1 MAEGAL
7 HGMFAPAARWWQRV
21 SPRLVPLLA
30 VITALIISML
40 FMIFI
45 TLATTGSVDIG
56 KQLNTTGTAY
66 SALLEG
72 SLGIVINNTLKPE
85 NLNQARDFLQTGTYS
100 SRDLNRVSRAVS
112 EIAARS
118 DLPTLARY
126 GEVLARYPNLT
137 DEQIDELGTALPDIA
152 AIGADTLEAM
162 KPLVAGLGELSPGDA
177 RRLAEGFAGTDTL
190 SPEARTSL
198 EAQIPAA
205 AGYNDEDLLAYMQIA
220 ADEGAVKLGR
230 LVGQLDTLAAA
241 GLTPAAAD
249 AQDLADIAARGVET
263 IREQVALA
271 AQIQA
276 AGLSDPAALT
286 TQLRLVRSLYEVELL
301 TGPDVGAALRDD
313 LESALQNAIVIL
325 RPNNQIL
332 FNRSGAPAGSIINNN
347 NTPEN
352 PDDDRLEAVYLRLGG
367 SALVFLPSNLE
378 NMITRSIP
386 YIIAGLAVALGF
398 KAGLFNIG
406 AEGQLYAGGTL
417 AAWVGFSP
425 LFAGLP
431 GWLHLPLVIIA
442 GVVGGLLWGAIPG
455 FLKAFTGAHEVISTI
470 MLNFIAILTVD
481 WLIKSTNPVILL
493 DTTASTPRTPFLLAT
508 ARLPALN
515 QIPVIWFILAG
526 ALVLGWGLWTRRERI
541 RQDARFA
548 IRPIINGLLVL
559 AGGLFLLWI
568 TVRGSL
574 HLGLLV
580 MIFAV
585 WFTDWFLERTTLGFE
600 LRTVGANPDAARYAG
615 MNVRLNTI
623 LALALGGAL
632 AGLAGGIVVSGVQFN
647 MQPGFFAGVGFDGIA
662 VALLA
667 RSSPRNMIPAG
678 LLWGALLSGAGL
690 MQTRADIS
698 VDLVKIIQAL
708 IIMFIAA
715 DAIIRFLWR
724 VPEPTLEEKE
734 KGLLAAKGWGG

>member
-7 HGMFAPAARWWQRV
+7 HGSLAAAARRWQRI

-30 VITALIISML
+30 VLTALIISML

-45 TLATTGSVDIG
+45 TLVTTGSVDIG
-56 KQLNTTGTAY
+56 KELNTTGTAY

-72 SLGIVINNTLKPE
+72 SLGIVINNTLKPDDVS
-85 NLNQARDFLQTGTYS
+85 QALVYLQTGTFAS
-100 SRDLNRVSRAVS
+100 SELSRVSRAVS
-112 EIAARS
+112 DIATKS

-126 GEVLARYPNLT
+126 GEVLARYPDLT

-162 KPLVAGLGELSPGDA
+162 KPLVAGLGDLSPGDA
-177 RRLAEGFAGTDTL
+177 RRLAEGFAGMDTL
-190 SPEARTSL
+190 APETRADL
-198 EAQIPAA
+198 EAQVPAA
-205 AGYNDEDLLAYMQIA
+205 AGYNDADLLAYMQIA
-220 ADEGAVKLGR
+220 ADTGAVKLGR
-230 LVGQLDTLAAA
+230 LVGQLDVLAAA
-241 GLTPAAAD
+241 GLTPDSPD
-249 AQDLADIAARGVET
+249 AQDLAAIAALGAEAA
-263 IREQVALA
+263 REQAALA
-271 AQIQA
+271 AQLQA
-276 AGLSDPAALT
+276 AGLTDPAALT
-286 TQLRLVRSLYEVELL
+286 TQIRLVRSLYEVKLL

-332 FNRSGAPAGSIINNN
+332 FNASRAPVGTITNDNQ
-347 NTPEN
+347 TPDD
-352 PDDDRLEAVYLRLGG
+352 PDDDRMEAVYLRLGG

-378 NMITRSIP
+378 TMITRSIP

-455 FLKAFTGAHEVISTI
+455 FLKAFTGAHEVINTI

-493 DTTASTPRTPFLLAT
+493 DPTASTPRTPYLLDT

-526 ALVLGWGLWTRRERI
+526 ALVAGWGLWLRRAPI
-541 RQDARFA
+541 QQNARAA
-548 IRPIINGLLVL
+548 IRPLINGLLVT

-574 HLGLLV
+574 HLGLLL

-615 MNVRLNTI
+615 MNVRINTI
-623 LALALGGAL
+623 LALALGGGL

-690 MQTRADIS
+690 MQTRAEIS

-715 DAIIRFLWR
+715 DTIIRFLWR

>member
-1 MAEGAL
+1 MAEDAL
-7 HGMFAPAARWWQRV
+7 HGSLAPAARRWQRV

-40 FMIFI
+40 FMIVI
-45 TLATTGSVDIG
+45 TLVTTGSVDIG
-56 KQLNTTGTAY
+56 KELNTTGTAY

-85 NLNQARDFLQTGTYS
+85 SLNQARDFLQTGTYS

-137 DEQIDELGTALPDIA
+137 DEQIDELGAALPDIA

-177 RRLAEGFAGTDTL
+177 RRLAESFTGMDTL
-190 SPEARTSL
+190 SPEARAGL
-198 EAQIPAA
+198 EAQVPAA
-205 AGYNDEDLLAYMQIA
+205 AGYDDEDLLAYIQIA

-230 LVGQLDTLAAA
+230 LVGQLDSLAAA
-241 GLTPAAAD
+241 GLTPDAAD
-249 AQDLADIAARGVET
+249 AQDMAAIAARGAET
-263 IREQVALA
+263 IREQAALA

-347 NTPEN
+347 NTPDD
-352 PDDDRLEAVYLRLGG
+352 PSDDRLEAVYLRLGG

-526 ALVLGWGLWTRRERI
+526 TLVLGWGLWTRRERI

-623 LALALGGAL
+623 LALALGGSL

-734 KGLLAAKGWGG
+734 KSLLAAKGWGG